1 MSLTKVS
8 YSMITGTPVNVLDFG
23 AVGDGTT
30 PDTTAINAAEAY
42 AYANGNILLF
52 PSGKT
57 FTYNGTFTSRVSIS
71 GYGSTLKQLA
81 TAESLVGF
89 IYYTAT
95 NNVFVQ
101 GISIDGNSTR
111 RPLFFKTCNN
121 VEVHDV
127 AVKDALFG
135 GIAFYDG
142 AYIKVSNCTVDGVTL
157 DAVQTSAA
165 DGYLFAACQN
175 VQVMNCV
182 AKNFERIGFVC
193 ETSETG
199 IKTDNVQFVN
209 CIADT
214 ASNCDLTVGEANS
227 GYWHENT
234 NNISYVN
241 CAALNISSGVGQTS
255 GRVVGFKAAVGPDK
269 VCQQNYVNCVIDKNA
284 VDMPFAYALQSSG
297 AYADINLINCF
308 VRGCLNGTNIYGGIN
323 EVNIKNFKVDEI
335 TCTVALQGAI
345 FIDLTAFGLNKL
357 SIDGLVVTNKSY
369 VTDAADVSFFAND
382 ANLVYSICNT
392 GPISHLMPNKCK
404 SVSIEDATVEYGS
417 TTYPSFN
424 GEQIRFGENF
434 VGYPRSGGNGLLVS
448 NGGAPGN
455 TVYFSPGSML
465 TSVTSTNHV
474 VPIYDASLGMNI
486 YANGAIFNYTTFEVD
501 MVGTFLHQFSN
512 CVVTNIAPTKGF
524 YYSNFSSPTK
534 QVLQVTGCNFN
545 STNIADTPFVKYNQ
559 NPTNSVFQSNVYNS
573 TNLYTFNAGVT
584 QANNTLI

>member
-8 YSMITGTPVNVLDFG
+8 YSMITGTPVNVMDFG

-30 PDTTAINAAEAY
+30 SDTIAINAAEAY

-57 FTYNGTFTSRVSIS
+57 FAYSGTFTSRVSIS

-81 TAESLVGF
+81 TTESLVGF
-89 IYYTAT
+89 VYYDDVDD
-95 NNVFVQ
+95 VFVQ

-111 RPLFFKTCNN
+111 RPLFFQTCNN

-127 AVKDALFG
+127 TVKDALFG

-142 AYIKVSNCTVDGVTL
+142 AYIKVSNCTVDGVIL
-157 DAVQTSAA
+157 DAVQTIAA

-175 VQVMNCV
+175 VQVVNCV

-193 ETSETG
+193 ETSSTG
-199 IKTDNVQFVN
+199 VKTDNVQYLN

-214 ASNCDLTVGEANS
+214 ASNCDQTVNEANA

-241 CAALNISSGVGQTS
+241 CTALNIASGVGQTS
-255 GRVVGFKAAVGPDK
+255 GRVRGFQAAVGPNK
-269 VCQQNYVNCVIDKNA
+269 VCQQNYVNCVIDKNT
-284 VDMPFAYALQSSG
+284 VDIPFGYVLQSTSAYAN
-297 AYADINLINCF
+297 INLTNCF
-308 VRGCLNGTNIYGGIN
+308 VRGCAVGLNIYGGIN
-323 EVNIKNFKVDEI
+323 EVNVKNFQVDDI
-335 TCTVALQGAI
+335 TSIASQGAI
-345 FIDLTAFGLNKL
+345 QIDLTVFNLNKL
-357 SIDGLVVTNKSY
+357 NIDGFTVTNKTY
-369 VTDAADVSFFAND
+369 NADAADVFFFAND
-382 ANLVYSICNT
+382 PNLIYSICNT

-404 SVSIEDATVEYGS
+404 SASIEDSIVEYGS

-424 GEQIRFGENF
+424 AEQIRFGENF

-465 TSVTSTNHV
+465 TSVTATNHV
-474 VPIYDASLGMNI
+474 VSIYDPSIGMNI

-512 CVVTNIAPTKGF
+512 CVVTNIDATKGF
-524 YYSNFSSPTK
+524 YYANFSTPTK
-534 QVLQVTGCNFN
+534 HVLQVTGCNFN
-545 STNIADTPFVKYNQ
+545 STNVADTPFIKWNV
-559 NPTNSVFQSNVYNS
+559 NPTNSIFQSNVYNS

-584 QANNTLI
+584 QANNTMI

>member
-1 MSLTKVS
+1 MPLTKVS
-8 YSMITGTPVNVLDFG
+8 YSMITGTPVNVMDFG

-30 PDTTAINAAEAY
+30 SDTTAINAAEAY

-57 FTYNGTFTSRVSIS
+57 FAYNGTFTSRVSIS

-89 IYYTAT
+89 VYYTAT

-111 RPLFFKTCNN
+111 RPLYFQTCNN

-127 AVKDALFG
+127 KVTNALFG

-142 AYIKVSNCTVDGVTL
+142 AYIKISNCTVDGVIL

-175 VQVMNCV
+175 VQVVNCV

-193 ETSETG
+193 ETSNSG
-199 IKTDNVQFVN
+199 IKTDGVQFTN

-214 ASNCDLTVGEANS
+214 ASNCDQTVGEYNA
-227 GYWHENT
+227 GFWHENT
-234 NNISYVN
+234 NSISYVN
-241 CAALNISSGVGQTS
+241 CSALNISTGIGQTS
-255 GRVVGFKAAVGPDK
+255 GRVFGFKSAVGPDK
-269 VCQQNYVNCVIDKNA
+269 VCQQNYVNCIVDKNTSR
-284 VDMPFAYALQSSG
+284 MPFAYAMQSSN
-297 AYADINLINCF
+297 AYASINLTNCF
-308 VRGCLNGTNIYGGIN
+308 VRKCIVGMNIYGGIN
-323 EVNIKNFKVDEI
+323 EISIKNFQVDDI
-335 TCTVALQGAI
+335 VCTVATQGAI
-345 FIDLTAFGLNKL
+345 QIDLSAFNLKKLN
-357 SIDGLVVTNKSY
+357 IDGFIVTNKTY
-369 VTDAADVSFFAND
+369 NADAADVFFFAND
-382 ANLVYSICNT
+382 PNLVYSICNT

-404 SVSIEDATVEYGS
+404 SVSIEDAIVEYGS
-417 TTYPSFN
+417 TTFPSFN

-465 TSVTSTNHV
+465 TSITATNHIV
-474 VPIYDASLGMNI
+474 YIYDSTLGMNI

-501 MVGTFLHQFSN
+501 LVGTFLHQFSN

-524 YYSNFSSPTK
+524 YYANFSSPTK

-545 STNIADTPFVKYNQ
+545 STNVANTPFVKWNQ
-559 NPTNSVFQSNVYNS
+559 NPTNSIFQSNVYNS
-573 TNLYTFNAGVT
+573 TNLYTFNTGVT